1 MRTCES
7 CNARACVCA
16 CCFVAFCASG
26 VRKVV
31 PTRVRDKERWSNGEA
46 NLAVKKFVVKFE
58 NAVPSLFSKRQF
70 HFLSRI

>member
-1 MRTCES
+1 MSHVTRVH
-7 CNARACVCA
+7 VCA
-16 CCFVAFCASG
+16 PVALLTAFCASG

-31 PTRVRDKERWSNGEA
+31 LTRVRDKERWSNGEA

-70 HFLSRI
+70 HILSRI